1 MAGGEGDHI
10 QHLMLDGMRW
20 LDVITDSVNMSLS
33 KFWVSVMDREAWC
46 AVVHVVAKFEHD

>member
-33 KFWVSVMDREAWC
+33 KFWETVKDREAWPA
-46 AVVHVVAKFEHD
+46 AVYAVTKSQS